1 MEKIITA
8 KKVLEAK
15 KNPKKALK
23 KIPVQIIDIDMPF
36 ISMVFFMVKWA
47 FATIPAVLIIW
58 IISAFIIRIV
68 IESLNLI

>member
-8 KKVLEAK
+8 KKVLAAK
-15 KNPKKALK
+15 KNPKKTLK

-36 ISMVFFMVKWA
+36 MSMVFFMVKWA
-47 FATIPAVLIIW
+47 FATIPAILIIW

-68 IESLNLI
+68 IESLG

>member
-15 KNPKKALK
+15 KPKKVLK
-23 KIPVQIIDIDMPF
+23 KIPVQVTDIDMPF
-36 ISMVFFMVKWA
+36 MSMVFFRVKWA

-68 IESLNLI
+68 TESLSLV